1 MIKQKSGFEY
11 KFNAAANEMTVC
23 ITGEVDHHGAVSIR
37 GDIDRLIFE
46 RRPSRLIM
54 DLSRVDFMDS
64 SGLGLIMGRY
74 SVMSKLGGQML
85 LLDPCPRVSKIIALS
100 GLDRMIKIK
109 RSSYDVEKGR
119 REKRK

>member
-11 KFNAAANEMTVC
+11 KYNAASGGEITVC

-46 RRPSRLIM
+46 KRPMKLIM

-74 SVMSKLGGQML
+74 SIITKLGGKMI
-85 LLDPCPRVSKIIALS
+85 LLDPNPRISKIISLS
-100 GLDRMIKIK
+100 GLERMIRIK
-109 RSSYDVEKGR
+109 RSGEGEKGR
-119 REKRK
+119 RERRK